1 MCGVVEAAIIKAEP
15 GVCVDPALA
24 LNTMPAPALCL
35 SEPALL
41 GPHSPSPP
49 TISIQDPAPA
59 LGKDPPPP
67 QGPGLPYTL
76 TLALPSHTAPAPTYS
91 LSALLPLHPLPPAGH
106 APTPRQVSPL
116 LSISEVTNTLLDHNQ

>member
-15 GVCVDPALA
+15 GVCVNPALA

-59 LGKDPPPP
+59 LGKDPPP
-67 QGPGLPYTL
+67 LPYTL
-76 TLALPSHTAPAPTYS
+76 TLALPSPPAPTYS
-91 LSALLPLHPLPPAGH
+91 LSALLPLHPLPPGSH
-106 APTPRQVSPL
+106 APAPRQVSPL